1 LNTALALGRF
11 CRPLPQITEMFG
23 FLRTHV
29 RVVPACRGYSML
41 GFVAPNDAS
50 KSAGNIFR

>member
-1 LNTALALGRF
+1 
-11 CRPLPQITEMFG
+11 MFG

-41 GFVAPNDAS
+41 GFVAPNDGS
-50 KSAGNIFR
+50 KSGGNIFR